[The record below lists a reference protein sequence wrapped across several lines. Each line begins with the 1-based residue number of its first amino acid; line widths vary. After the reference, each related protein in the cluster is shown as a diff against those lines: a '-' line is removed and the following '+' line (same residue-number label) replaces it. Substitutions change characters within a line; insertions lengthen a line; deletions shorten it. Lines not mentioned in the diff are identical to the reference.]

1 MKTQF
6 GIQSLILV
14 LLFSLATVIT
24 LTTTAQAQEAQEA
37 QDTRVTNSPD
47 DTSMLQELE
56 QDAMELRQTILTAT
70 EDERAAVAEQAS
82 EVMTKFD
89 RRISTL
95 SAEINAQSDEMSA
108 AAQEYSEELMVSLR
122 SQREDVANWMGD
134 LRDSG
139 SETWDHVV
147 YQFSNAYDAFY
158 ESWEDV
164 EASFG
169 NN

>member
-24 LTTTAQAQEAQEA
+24 LTTTAQAQEAQ
-37 QDTRVTNSPD
+37 DTRVTNSPD

-56 QDAMELRQTILTAT
+56 QDAMELRQAILTAT

-95 SAEINAQSDEMSA
+95 SAEINEQSDEMSA

>member
-6 GIQSLILV
+6 GIQSLVLV

-24 LTTTAQAQEAQEA
+24 LTTTAQAQEA

-56 QDAMELRQTILTAT
+56 QDAMELRQAILTAT

-95 SAEINAQSDEMSA
+95 SAEINEQSDEMSA

>member
-24 LTTTAQAQEAQEA
+24 LTTTAQAQEAQ
-37 QDTRVTNSPD
+37 DNRVTNSPD

-56 QDAMELRQTILTAT
+56 QDAMELRQAILTAT

-95 SAEINAQSDEMSA
+95 SAEINEQSDEMSA

>member
-1 MKTQF
+1 
-6 GIQSLILV
+6 
-14 LLFSLATVIT
+14 
-24 LTTTAQAQEAQEA
+24 
-37 QDTRVTNSPD
+37 
-47 DTSMLQELE
+47 MLQELE
-56 QDAMELRQTILTAT
+56 QDAMELRQAILTAT

-95 SAEINAQSDEMSA
+95 SAEINEQSDEMSA